1 MTSNGRMAGRGIV
14 TSETYSEEI
23 KERLEEINKIIDAK
37 AQNPV
42 TLIGVTKG
50 FTHEEVNIASELG
63 IKNFGENYAQE
74 LLTKNPLVD
83 PEISWHYIGQLQ
95 SNKIRKISHLVD
107 VWHSVTSLKLAREIH
122 KRNDQ
127 AQILLQVSL
136 MGPSNSKGFEVE
148 QLPQLISELRDMNI
162 DISGLMTMGV
172 PGDMV
177 ATRVVFK
184 ELRKLADTF
193 ELPECS
199 MGMSDDFEIA
209 LENGASMIRVGS
221 AIFGNRGPD

>member
-1 MTSNGRMAGRGIV
+1 M

-23 KERLEEINKIIDAK
+23 KERLQEINKIIDAK

-209 LENGASMIRVGS
+209 LESGSSMIRVGS
-221 AIFGNRGPD
+221 AIFGNRRPD

>member
-1 MTSNGRMAGRGIV
+1 M

-23 KERLEEINKIIDAK
+23 KERLQVINKIIDAK

-209 LENGASMIRVGS
+209 LESGASMIRVGS
-221 AIFGNRGPD
+221 AIFGNRRPD

>member
-1 MTSNGRMAGRGIV
+1 M

-23 KERLEEINKIIDAK
+23 KERLEEINEIIDAK

-122 KRNDQ
+122 KRDDQ

-209 LENGASMIRVGS
+209 LESGASMIRVGS
-221 AIFGNRGPD
+221 AIFGNRRPD

>member
-1 MTSNGRMAGRGIV
+1 M

-23 KERLEEINKIIDAK
+23 KERLQEINKIIDAK

-63 IKNFGENYAQE
+63 IKNFGENYAQD

-209 LENGASMIRVGS
+209 LESGASMIRVGS
-221 AIFGNRGPD
+221 AIFGNRRPD

>member
-1 MTSNGRMAGRGIV
+1 M

-122 KRNDQ
+122 KRDDQ

-209 LENGASMIRVGS
+209 LESGASMIRVGS
-221 AIFGNRGPD
+221 AIFGNRRPD

>member
-1 MTSNGRMAGRGIV
+1 M

-23 KERLEEINKIIDAK
+23 KERLQEINKIIDAK

-209 LENGASMIRVGS
+209 LESGASMIRVGS

>member
-1 MTSNGRMAGRGIV
+1 MAGRGIV
-14 TSETYSEEI
+14 TSETYPKEI
-23 KERLEEINKIIDAK
+23 EERLEEINGIIDAK

-74 LLTKNPLVD
+74 LLRKNPLVD

-122 KRNDQ
+122 QRNDQ

-148 QLPQLISELRDMNI
+148 QLPQLISDLRDMNI
-162 DISGLMTMGV
+162 DVSGLMTMGV

-177 ATRVVFK
+177 ATRVAFK
-184 ELRKLADTF
+184 KLRKLADTF

-209 LENGASMIRVGS
+209 LESGASMIRVGS
-221 AIFGNRGPD
+221 AIFGNRKPD

>member
-1 MTSNGRMAGRGIV
+1 M

-23 KERLEEINKIIDAK
+23 KERLQEINKIIDAK

-172 PGDMV
+172 PGDKV

-199 MGMSDDFEIA
+199 MGMSGHFEIA
-209 LENGASMIRVGS
+209 LESGASMIRVGS
-221 AIFGNRGPD
+221 AIFGNRRPD

>member
-1 MTSNGRMAGRGIV
+1 MAGRGIV

-209 LENGASMIRVGS
+209 LESGASMIRVGS
-221 AIFGNRGPD
+221 AIFGNRRPD

>member
-1 MTSNGRMAGRGIV
+1 MAGRGIV

-23 KERLEEINKIIDAK
+23 KERIQEINKIIDAK

-209 LENGASMIRVGS
+209 LESGASMIRVGS
-221 AIFGNRGPD
+221 AIFGNRRPD